1 MKIALYIAFNNS
13 SSVNCCMDVIDIVS
27 AENDIII
34 DSKIKSD
41 LSNEFHSKFSFFDS
55 SYAATLTIF
64 LLLILAII
72 SIVQFILFEKR
83 IHYR

>member
-13 SSVNCCMDVIDIVS
+13 SSVNCCKEVIDIVS

-41 LSNEFHSKFSFFDS
+41 LSNEFQSKFSF
-55 SYAATLTIF
+55 LE
-64 LLLILAII
+64 
-72 SIVQFILFEKR
+72 VQGLNE
-83 IHYR
+83 